1 MPVPFADEC
10 ELCREPIGESW
21 AECVQIKSTCDVLYD
36 QVELGY
42 GNNAIEAWAMGIPV
56 IAGATQDT
64 LDIMGATF
72 DKIPFLEATS
82 DTIADALIAMKNTTT
97 RNQWGRTGKAHV
109 ERWHDGR
116 ESVARLT
123 AIYRELAA

>member
-1 MPVPFADEC
+1 IE
-10 ELCREPIGESW
+10 GKTW
-21 AECVQIKSTCDVLYD
+21 AECVQMKSTCDVLYD
-36 QVELGY
+36 QVQLGY

-56 IAGATQDT
+56 IAGASQDI

-72 DKIPFLEATS
+72 DKTPFLEATQH
-82 DTIADALIAMKNTTT
+82 TIGDALIAMNNTTT
-97 RNQWGRTGKAHV
+97 RNQWARTGKAHV

-116 ESVARLT
+116 ESVERLT